1 MHAAATWH
9 KDRHPVVSAHSDAAG
24 PPQSDGQVE
33 RDKEVER
40 LASWPPG
47 RTRGAEGRDP
57 CNGSIRR
64 EFVHSYSDRDAV
76 ELFYV
81 TMAWGFGA
89 TNVRWP
95 GQQAI
100 LNDPPRSKIEG
111 IVKAV
116 RTDGA
121 EAGWRALYGHHRI
134 TGLGYAFGTKLLYF
148 AGYTSGCAEP
158 RPLILDANVLSALH
172 DSGTGILASGGV
184 WCADYVA
191 YLQLASQWAADPAW
205 PGRDVRTCRVHTLRA
220 GQGVERRDS
229 QSEEG
234 QRLTMS
240 AGMLCHRMTES
251 SIFTATA
258 YVNSIPAAVPN
269 GSSVA
274 SQNLP
279 GSQP

>member
-1 MHAAATWH
+1 MVSRVNNGCMLQRPGIRTGIPLYLLTVTQQDLRSQTAKWSATKKWSGWLAGH
-9 KDRHPVVSAHSDAAG
+9 PDVLEALKD
-24 PPQSDGQVE
+24 E
-33 RDKEVER
+33 TRDH
-40 LASWPPG
+40 
-47 RTRGAEGRDP
+47 
-57 CNGSIRR
+57 NGSIRR

-205 PGRDVRTCRVHTLRA
+205 PEGTSELVEYTLFERGRELNDVTA
-220 GQGVERRDS
+220 NRRK
-229 QSEEG
+229 
-234 QRLTMS
+234 
-240 AGMLCHRMTES
+240 
-251 SIFTATA
+251 
-258 YVNSIPAAVPN
+258 
-269 GSSVA
+269 A
-274 SQNLP
+274 S
-279 GSQP
+279 G